1 MEADGKHSKKGA
13 GPVWRPANP
22 DDRPSQKLIEA
33 KLAHDRQQMEHALD
47 HLQIH
52 DPTQRQQ
59 LREAM
64 MAKRSYDA
72 RRIEDACRKDE
83 PPTNALECG
92 LLQGWA
98 QLKAAGS
105 DPFSRKH
112 DVHKPFRDML
122 LAVEAFKAGSLE
134 LLIAL
139 RGEAPN
145 KTNAA
150 QPSDAIVRAL
160 LTFCVGKLSIGG
172 TRKGGFPVTTAAN
185 HVADYATTQGLP
197 RTRLTVRGIYYD
209 VLARRDERAADLYY
223 SGLEQLLSH
232 GEGVAAY
239 LSRDARLAWLRQVTI
254 FAMLAES

>member
-1 MEADGKHSKKGA
+1 MDQAAGKHSKKSA

-22 DDRPSQKLIEA
+22 DDQPSLKLINA
-33 KLAHDRQQMEHALD
+33 KLAHDRQQMERALD
-47 HLQIH
+47 HLQIQ
-52 DPTQRQQ
+52 DPTKRQQ

-92 LLQGWA
+92 LWQAWA
-98 QLKAAGS
+98 QLNAADS
-105 DPFSRKH
+105 DPFSRRH

-122 LAVEAFKAGSLE
+122 LAVAAFNAGSPE

-150 QPSDAIVRAL
+150 QPSDAIVRAVL
-160 LTFCVGKLSIGG
+160 AFCVRKLRIGG
-172 TRKGGFPVTTAAN
+172 TQNGGFMVTDAAKR
-185 HVADYATTQGLP
+185 VAQHATTQGLP
-197 RTRLTVRGIYYD
+197 RTWLTVRGIYYAVSNGSD
-209 VLARRDERAADLYY
+209 VEAAHWHTAIMEGGHRDGDAHLTRE
-223 SGLEQLLSH
+223 
-232 GEGVAAY
+232 
-239 LSRDARLAWLRQVTI
+239 ARLAWLRELGI
-254 FAMLAES
+254 FAKLAES